1 MRSLRRTI
9 AILFAVLALGGTAVG
24 AEGCG
29 SGSHLVAGVVA
40 HHVLNHLVHSAAGR
54 RRLNKLF
61 CLYHGHRVL
70 VDLRHHHPVIAG
82 LNAVE
87 AYKACKAGFLHSK

>member
-1 MRSLRRTI
+1 MSSVRRTV
-9 AILFAVLALGGTAVG
+9 AVLLAVLALGGTAVG

-40 HHVLNHLVHSAAGR
+40 HHILNHLVHSAAGR
-54 RRLNKLF
+54 RRLDKLF

-70 VDLRHHHPVIAG
+70 VDIRNHHDIIAG
-82 LNAVE
+82 LNAIE
-87 AYKACKAGFLHSK
+87 AYKACKAGFFHSK

>member
-1 MRSLRRTI
+1 MRSVRRTL
-9 AILFAVLALGGTAVG
+9 AVVFAVLALGGTALS

-29 SGSHLVAGVVA
+29 STSKLVGGVVA
-40 HHVLNHLVHSAAGR
+40 HHILNHFVHSAAGR

-70 VDLRHHHPVIAG
+70 VDIRHHHDVIAG

-87 AYKACKAGFLHSK
+87 AFKACKAGFLH

>member
-1 MRSLRRTI
+1 MRSVRRTI
-9 AILFAVLALGGTAVG
+9 AIIFAVLALGGTAVG

-29 SGSHLVAGVVA
+29 SGGHLVAGIVA
-40 HHVLNHLVHSAAGR
+40 HHVLNHFVHSAAGR

-70 VDLRHHHPVIAG
+70 VDIHHGHDIIAG
-82 LNAVE
+82 LNAIE
-87 AYKACKAGFLHSK
+87 AFKACKAGFFHSK